1 MELAK
6 FSKVQQERN
15 AVACLLILRRPV
27 KLIYLKYSA
36 IDSANFGEL
45 LSLLAMTLIFFKP
58 FCLNIM
64 ELWFYSLKKM
74 GKKSNLSRLLE
85 AL

>member
-36 IDSANFGEL
+36 IDSGNFGEV

-58 FCLNIM
+58 FCLNIT

-74 GKKSNLSRLLE
+74 GKKKQFKSFT
-85 AL
+85 